1 MGNIKKSRDQ
11 YITPCKEDKA
21 WTKEQFE
28 QWQNNSKVTLK
39 RLILKYDVKKL
50 QRVPEK
56 IEMEWI
62 KIE

>member
-1 MGNIKKSRDQ
+1 MGNTKKSRDQ

-28 QWQNNSKVTLK
+28 QWQKKSKENIKKLVK
-39 RLILKYDVKKL
+39 AYYIKKL

-56 IEMEWI
+56 IEMDWVIVE
-62 KIE
+62 